1 MPSFDEYKT
10 MLGSQGKNNGQARK
24 LDADKIMEAR
34 WYNDVATRRCYLF
47 DYNHDPEPLAYENLT
62 PDETMQVPVDLRY
75 IVNSYQTLDKDNVS
89 FHIMFKPSE
98 EGKSS
103 LVPYYEKVFH
113 RRYDAIFP
121 CGLYVLIPDDKGV
134 YNKWI
139 IVAPANSNDPQFPT
153 YEVLRCDKIIQWI
166 YNNTKYQMCGVL
178 RSQNSYNSG
187 VWLDY
192 KVETIEDVQK
202 FILPLTRD
210 TEHLYYNVRLILDN
224 KVLTEP
230 RAWRISKINR
240 ISQGGIT
247 KVTLAQDRF
256 DQNKDYIEFDED
268 GEIIGMW
275 ADYYSDG
282 QVEPQNPQGYNG
294 NLHSVVSYSGTKPEI
309 KIQGSYKK
317 LSVKFYEEEQE
328 TTLYDGSWSYAIRN
342 GEIII
347 PIQDVTGILQVE
359 PVMAGQIKIKF
370 IGDDSYIGKVLIV
383 TYSAEV
389 DGTDIVS
396 QTELNI
402 TTL

>member
-1 MPSFDEYKT
+1 M
-10 MLGSQGKNNGQARK
+10 
-24 LDADKIMEAR
+24 
-34 WYNDVATRRCYLF
+34 
-47 DYNHDPEPLAYENLT
+47 
-62 PDETMQVPVDLRY
+62 
-75 IVNSYQTLDKDNVS
+75 
-89 FHIMFKPSE
+89 
-98 EGKSS
+98 
-103 LVPYYEKVFH
+103 
-113 RRYDAIFP
+113 
-121 CGLYVLIPDDKGV
+121 
-134 YNKWI
+134 
-139 IVAPANSNDPQFPT
+139 
-153 YEVLRCDKIIQWI
+153 
-166 YNNTKYQMCGVL
+166 
-178 RSQNSYNSG
+178 
-187 VWLDY
+187 
-192 KVETIEDVQK
+192 ETIEDVQK

-247 KVTLAQDRF
+247 KITLAQDRF

-328 TTLYDGSWSYAIRN
+328 TTLYNGSWSYAVRN

-359 PVMAGQIKIKF
+359 PVVAGQIKIKF

-389 DGTDIVS
+389 DGTGIVS